1 MENIAIFGLGYVGL
15 PLAVELG
22 KSFPVKGFDLNR
34 SRVQELDEGFDRT
47 NECSVS
53 ELRAATNLSF
63 LHDPEELRGSTFF
76 IVTVP
81 TPVDDA
87 KIPDLEPIR
96 RASKRI
102 GSLLASGGVVVYE
115 STVFP
120 GATEEICVPILESES
135 GLAYNKDFFCGYS
148 PERINPGDKKHR
160 IDSITKIVSGSAP
173 AALRRIKAVYSKIIK
188 AGLHEASSIRVAEA
202 AKVIENTQRDV
213 NIALVNELSVLF
225 SKMGISTQEVLEA
238 ASTKWN
244 FLPFKPGLVGGHCI
258 GVDPY
263 YLTYKAQQMGCYPEM
278 ILAGRRV
285 NDSMAREV
293 AVRTVKL
300 MSSSNIPIT
309 GSRVLVLG
317 TAFKPNCPDM
327 RNSKVVDLV
336 QELESFSLKVDAY
349 DPLVDA
355 EELSRCFPHGAI
367 TALENGIY
375 DGIVIAV
382 AHEELV
388 CRGSVEIR
396 RLGRKNHVI
405 FDVMGYFPAS
415 QTDDRL

>member
-1 MENIAIFGLGYVGL
+1 M
-15 PLAVELG
+15 
-22 KSFPVKGFDLNR
+22 
-34 SRVQELDEGFDRT
+34 
-47 NECSVS
+47 
-53 ELRAATNLSF
+53 
-63 LHDPEELRGSTFF
+63 
-76 IVTVP
+76 
-81 TPVDDA
+81 
-87 KIPDLEPIR
+87 
-96 RASKRI
+96 
-102 GSLLASGGVVVYE
+102 
-115 STVFP
+115 
-120 GATEEICVPILESES
+120 
-135 GLAYNKDFFCGYS
+135 
-148 PERINPGDKKHR
+148 
-160 IDSITKIVSGSAP
+160 
-173 AALRRIKAVYSKIIK
+173 
-188 AGLHEASSIRVAEA
+188 
-202 AKVIENTQRDV
+202 
-213 NIALVNELSVLF
+213 NELSVLF